1 MRAGPAAVS
10 AIAVTIAL
18 ACVCGVR
25 AEPATNALT
34 FDRVTVAREIAQTG
48 FAVAEEK
55 RLAAAAGG
63 DLDAVL
69 DLSRFYMASGL
80 WIEALARVRDI
91 QDPSAML
98 IAAECEY
105 RMGRYRAV
113 VARLE
118 SATVRPAILGMSYA
132 RLGSFD
138 EARKVFD
145 AEPQDRV
152 GSDLSGDLV
161 RAKAETYAQTGAL
174 DLAAAALSGGA
185 NIVGFEAS
193 NFLTAR
199 IRGLRG
205 DEAGAANALRRA
217 ASGETNEWSMRAQ
230 LALLD
235 NAGDVD
241 AIERLAL
248 ERSGGPF
255 EREALLALGRIR
267 LAGDD
272 FDRGF
277 PVLQKLVN
285 NHPDSLAALDA
296 QTLIEKALPKL
307 LADDSGVA
315 AKDAARMF
323 FENVEFAPAGAE
335 GDKLIRSAAAKL
347 SALGLYR
354 QAAQILEHQVFNRLR
369 GAERAKVAADL
380 AELHLEAN
388 DPAAALRD
396 IRSTRIAG
404 LSADMNARRR
414 HIEARALVQAGKAE
428 SALGLLSDAPL
439 ASDLKLRGDI
449 NWSRKLWADAARD
462 YVAYISASAALDA
475 RSDRDLAVRAATAFL
490 LAGDVA
496 GYRSFV
502 GLAAQKMNGA
512 PELSL
517 INSLGDVDQAQFLAK
532 ALESYRAV
540 YAGR

>member
-152 GSDLSGDLV
+152 GSDLSGDFV

-230 LALLD
+230 LALLE

-277 PVLQKLVN
+277 PVLQKLIN

-428 SALGLLSDAPL
+428 SALGLLSDAPQ

>member
-10 AIAVTIAL
+10 AIAATIAL

-113 VARLE
+113 VTRLE

-161 RAKAETYAQTGAL
+161 RAKAETYAQTGDL

-193 NFLTAR
+193 NFITAR

-230 LALLD
+230 LALLE

-428 SALGLLSDAPL
+428 SALGLLSDAPQ

>member
-1 MRAGPAAVS
+1 MKFGSAAAS
-10 AIAVTIAL
+10 AIALSIAISC
-18 ACVCGVR
+18 AAGVR
-25 AEPATNALT
+25 AETATGPLVI
-34 FDRVTVAREIAQTG
+34 DRATASREIAQAG
-48 FAVAEEK
+48 FAAAEET
-55 RLAAAAGG
+55 RLAAAASG
-63 DLDAVL
+63 DLEAVL
-69 DLSRFYMASGL
+69 ELSRFYMASGL
-80 WIEALARVRDI
+80 WVEALARVRDI
-91 QDPSAML
+91 EDPAAML

-118 SATVRPAILGMSYA
+118 STSARPAILGISYA

-138 EARKVFD
+138 EARKIFD
-145 AEPQDRV
+145 AAPQERV
-152 GSDLSGDLV
+152 AADLTGDLI
-161 RAKAETYAQTGAL
+161 RAKAETYAETGAL

-185 NIVGFEAS
+185 GAVGFEAS
-193 NFLTAR
+193 NFIVAK

-205 DEAGAANALRRA
+205 DQAGAATALRRA
-217 ASGETNEWSMRAQ
+217 ASGEDNEWSMRAR
-230 LALLD
+230 LALL
-235 NAGDVD
+235 NTAGEVD
-241 AIERLAL
+241 AIERLML
-248 ERSGGPF
+248 ERRGGPF
-255 EREALLALGRIR
+255 EREALLSLGRIR
-267 LAGDD
+267 LSADD

-277 PVLQKLVN
+277 RALHKLVN
-285 NHPDSLAALDA
+285 TYPESLAALDA
-296 QTLIEKALPKL
+296 QSLIEKALPKL
-307 LADDSGVA
+307 LDDESGVT
-315 AKDAARMF
+315 AKDAARLF
-323 FENVEFAPAGAE
+323 FENVEYAPAGAE

-354 QAAQILEHQVFNRLR
+354 QAAQIMEHQVFNRLR
-369 GAERAKVAADL
+369 GAERSRVAADL
-380 AELHLEAN
+380 AELHLEAK
-388 DPAAALRD
+388 DPQAALRD

-404 LSADMNARRR
+404 LSDDMNARRR

-428 SALGLLSDAPL
+428 SALGLLSDAPQ
-439 ASDLKLRGDI
+439 AADLKLRGDI
-449 NWSRKLWADAARD
+449 NWNRKLWADAARD
-462 YVAYISASAALDA
+462 YVAYISARTALDA

-496 GYRSFV
+496 GYRSFA